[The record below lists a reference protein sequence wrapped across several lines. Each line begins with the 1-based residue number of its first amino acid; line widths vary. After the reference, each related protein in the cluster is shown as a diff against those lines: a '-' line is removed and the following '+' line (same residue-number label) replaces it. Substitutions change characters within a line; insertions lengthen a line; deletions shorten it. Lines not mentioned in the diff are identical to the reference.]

1 MMTGDLRQDTET
13 PQVPRGWRGWK
24 NHQVLRRDMPLH
36 ELLVTI
42 ILIVVV
48 WVADVFVVRP
58 AYDRDYFTVQRSV
71 RAQKANCRDM
81 VVDYQAPG
89 LYMVSTCGRKR
100 LYRVHG
106 KKVVLL
112 SDVPDEVGTCPKKH

>member
-1 MMTGDLRQDTET
+1 MSDGKKSRDATQG
-13 PQVPRGWRGWK
+13 PRAWREWK
-24 NHQVLRRDMPLH
+24 NHQVVRRDLPLR
-36 ELLVTI
+36 ELLVTVF
-42 ILIVVV
+42 LIVVV

-58 AYDRDYFTVQRSV
+58 AYDRDYFTVQRTV

-81 VVDYQAPG
+81 VVDYQGPG

-106 KKVVLL
+106 AKVVLL